1 MAIGAVL
8 FVVRET
14 GNRVGVGEPCTLNP
28 AAKMQRV
35 MSALQTMLLGTE
47 LDATRE
53 EFPETDQVLRGT
65 GSSSSTRWATGGA
78 GTY

>member
-14 GNRVGVGEPCTLNP
+14 GNRVGVGEHCTLNP

-35 MSALQTMLLGTE
+35 MSALQTMLLGCSVPSWMR
-47 LDATRE
+47 LGR
-53 EFPETDQVLRGT
+53 V
-65 GSSSSTRWATGGA
+65 S
-78 GTY
+78 